1 MLIKW
6 KDGSTTWVALKDMKE
21 AYPVQVAE
29 YAVSARIADEPAF
42 AWWVPFTLK
51 KRNRIIAKVKSK
63 YWVKTHKFGIK
74 IPKTVEE
81 ARAIDAENGN
91 TLWWDAIC
99 KEMRNVRPAF
109 EKWDKSDSEMP
120 VGYQEVKCHL
130 MFDIKMGENFRRK
143 ARFVAGGHVTDV
155 PSTLTYASVVSRD
168 SVRIALTIAAL
179 NDLKVMACDIQNAYL
194 TADCREKIYTRA
206 GPEFGSEAG
215 TIFLVKKAL
224 YGLKSAGAAFRA
236 LLAEKLNDMGYVP
249 TKADPDV
256 WLRPA
261 VKADGFQYYELVLC
275 YVDDVL
281 AISMDPETTLN
292 ALKTTFTLKD
302 NKIEPPEMYLGAQL
316 GKLDVDGVSCWTMS
330 AEKYVT
336 AAVKNVEEALSK
348 RGLRLPSKCYTPLP
362 TDYKPELETS
372 PELKADGV
380 QYYQELIG
388 ILRWAVEL
396 GRVDILL
403 ETSLMSTYLAMPRS
417 GHLEHVYRIFG
428 FLKLYPKRKLAF
440 DPQHPKISERMFTR
454 YDWQDFYRDVSE
466 AIPDNMP
473 TPRGNSMSTHCF
485 VDASHGSDR
494 VTRRSQSGILIF
506 CNRAPI
512 IWYSTRQN
520 TVETSTFGSEFQA
533 IKNAVELIEALRYKL
548 RMFGVPIEGATNVFC
563 DNEAVYK
570 NTSLPESTLK
580 KKHHSIAYHRCREAV
595 AAGTVRVAKEGTKTN
610 LADLFTKILPCDDN
624 LLQSYRYANASI
636 CTVWYHEENMNECP
650 NNDQ

>member
-1 MLIKW
+1 
-6 KDGSTTWVALKDMKE
+6 
-21 AYPVQVAE
+21 
-29 YAVSARIADEPAF
+29 
-42 AWWVPFTLK
+42 
-51 KRNRIIAKVKSK
+51 
-63 YWVKTHKFGIK
+63 
-74 IPKTVEE
+74 
-81 ARAIDAENGN
+81 
-91 TLWWDAIC
+91 
-99 KEMRNVRPAF
+99 
-109 EKWDKSDSEMP
+109 
-120 VGYQEVKCHL
+120 
-130 MFDIKMGENFRRK
+130 MGENFRQK
-143 ARFVAGGHVTDV
+143 ARFVAGGHTTDV

-194 TADCREKIYTRA
+194 TADCREKTYTRA

-236 LLAEKLNDMGYVP
+236 LLAETLHDVGYKP

-261 VKADGFQYYELVLC
+261 IKADGFQYYELVLC

-281 AISMDPETTLN
+281 SISVDPEFTLG
-292 ALKTTFTLKD
+292 ALKMTFTLKD
-302 NKIEPPEMYLGAQL
+302 NKIEEPEMYLGAQL
-316 GKLDVDGVSCWTMS
+316 GKIDVDGVSCWTMS

-336 AAVKNVEEALSK
+336 AAVKNVEEALATK
-348 RGLRLPSKCYTPLP
+348 GLRLPSKCYTPLP

-372 PELKADGV
+372 PELKVDGV

-417 GHLEHVYRIFG
+417 GHLEHVYRMFG
-428 FLKLYPKRKLAF
+428 FLKLYPKRKLTF
-440 DPQHPKISERMFTR
+440 DPQHPKISDRMFTR

-466 AIPDNMP
+466 AIPTDMP
-473 TPRGNSMSTHCF
+473 PPRGHSISTHCF

-512 IWYSTRQN
+512 IWCSKRQN
-520 TVETSTFGSEFQA
+520 TVETSTFWSEFQA
-533 IKNAVELIEALRYKL
+533 IKNDVKLTEALRYKL
-548 RMFGVPIEGATNVFC
+548 RMFGVPIDGATNVFC
-563 DNEAVYK
+563 DKEAVYK
-570 NTSLPESTLK
+570 NTLLPESTLK

-610 LADLFTKILPCDDN
+610 LADLFTKILPQVRREE
-624 LLQSYRYANASI
+624 LLDKFTY
-636 CTVWYHEENMNECP
+636 
-650 NNDQ
+650 